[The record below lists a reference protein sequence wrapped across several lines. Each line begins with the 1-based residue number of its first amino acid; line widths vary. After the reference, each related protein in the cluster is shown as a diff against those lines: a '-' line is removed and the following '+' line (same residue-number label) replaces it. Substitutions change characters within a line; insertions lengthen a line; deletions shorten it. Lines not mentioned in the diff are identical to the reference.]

1 METNN
6 QYILV
11 NLYDMIN
18 SYYTFRG
25 CREKKLTY
33 TDRKTVQVTEI
44 FRGFH
49 RESAA
54 ATRRPDGEDREGG
67 GGERDDDRRE
77 ELQTTINR
85 QPESLWICLYL
96 VSSFLDSYT

>member
-44 FRGFH
+44 FCGFH

-54 ATRRPDGEDREGG
+54 ATRRTGKIGKEEEESKMMTGG
-67 GGERDDDRRE
+67 RNYRR
-77 ELQTTINR
+77 LSIDSQK
-85 QPESLWICLYL
+85 
-96 VSSFLDSYT
+96 VSGSVCTS